1 MVNKILSSRSEF
13 YAEPSLGPW
22 AGHGGDR
29 INKKIQQILKKA
41 EGAIAG
47 TGGVV
52 DEEMAKMKG
61 KKGTP
66 TPTPTP
72 TKKGAKLNQT
82 TATTPTKKGGEKRKV
97 GVEEEDEEEIKEE

>member
-1 MVNKILSSRSEF
+1 MVDKILSSRSEF

-41 EGAIAG
+41 EGAIVGA
-47 TGGVV
+47 GGVL

-66 TPTPTP
+66 TPTPT
-72 TKKGAKLNQT
+72 KKALNQT
-82 TATTPTKKGGEKRKV
+82 TATTPTKKGEKKRKV
-97 GVEEEDEEEIKEE
+97 EVEEEDEEEIKEE